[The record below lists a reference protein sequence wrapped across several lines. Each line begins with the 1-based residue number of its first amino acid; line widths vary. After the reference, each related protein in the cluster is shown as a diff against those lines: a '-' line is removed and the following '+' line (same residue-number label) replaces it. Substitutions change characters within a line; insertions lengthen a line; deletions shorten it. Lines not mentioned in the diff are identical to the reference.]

1 MKHLF
6 FIAANFL
13 LFGPIFAQTI
23 RSRDGVTL
31 PPPPVVE
38 SRPVVDDYFGTKVTD
53 NFRWLEDAK
62 SPETRTFIDDEN
74 AYTTRYLKQA
84 PIRAQIV
91 DDLDPL
97 EHTTRWSI
105 PIQRAGNYYFMKRL
119 AGEEQA
125 SIYVR
130 RGWTVTAPGAKA
142 RSGGAVRAGK
152 DERLVDPAA
161 FSRDPNT
168 SIGLGDVSH
177 DGLLVAYEVRQGGA
191 DEASVRIYSV
201 TKKKSL
207 EDELPAGVY
216 YSISFTPDGKGLYY
230 ARTDFKGT
238 LLFLHTIGTRNSD
251 DKLIFGREFH
261 GELLG
266 PIDLFEAVITDDDR
280 YLVVTIQRGIP
291 PRRVDI
297 CYRDLKQPGSPFE
310 VLVWGLDSRFST
322 IYDKGAW
329 YVRTDYSSPNY
340 RILRADPGIMPEA
353 WKTIVPEGKDVID
366 DFSIVGGK
374 LYVKRLHDVKSEISI
389 YTLDGKPA
397 GQVELAGIGTA
408 SGVAGRTTDRY
419 GFYSFESWIQPPT
432 IYRIDSL
439 TGKREPFAEPKTA
452 FNSADYELKQIFF
465 KSNDGTQIPMFI
477 AGKKGLK
484 QDGSERLLMT
494 GYGGFNV
501 SETPAWNPQW
511 AWWLQQGGWF
521 AVPNLRGGGE
531 YGETWHEQGRFG
543 KKQNVFD
550 DWFAA
555 ARYLIDQKYTS
566 AEHFAISGRSNG
578 GLLMGAAITQHPE
591 LFSAVWCGY
600 PLLDMLRYQK
610 FEQGAHWTTE
620 YGSASKQKDFEWLYK
635 YSPYQNVQPRS
646 DYPAVMFFTGDN
658 DTRVDPLHARKMTAL
673 LQFESKS
680 GRPVLLH
687 YSTAGGHSAGVSVE
701 QQIQDDA
708 DQLAFLWTETGAP
721 RNPKRPST
729 STANQP

>member
-1 MKHLF
+1 MRRVPG
-6 FIAANFL
+6 L
-13 LFGPIFAQTI
+13 LFAIALGISSPAQTI
-23 RSRDGVTL
+23 HGRDGITL

-38 SRPVVDDYFGTKVTD
+38 SQPVIDNYFGTNVTD

-62 SPETRTFIDDEN
+62 SPETRAFINEEN
-74 AYTTRYLKQA
+74 AYTTRYLKQDH
-84 PIRAQIV
+84 IRNQIL

-97 EHTTRWSI
+97 EHTSRWSI

-119 AGEEQA
+119 AGEEQF

-130 RGWTVTAPGAKA
+130 HGWTGTALKSKVQSSAP
-142 RSGGAVRAGK
+142 K

-168 SIGLGDVSH
+168 SVRLADVSRN
-177 DGLLVAYEVRQGGA
+177 GLLVAYQVRQGGA
-191 DEASVRIYSV
+191 DEATLRIYSL
-201 TKKKSL
+201 TKRKAL

-216 YSISFTPDGKGLYY
+216 YSVFFTPDGKGLYY
-230 ARTDFKGT
+230 ARTDRKGT
-238 LLFLHTIGTRNSD
+238 LLYLHTIGTRNSD
-251 DKLIFGREFH
+251 DKLIFGREYH

-266 PIDLFEAVITDDDR
+266 PIDLFTARITDDDR
-280 YLVVTIQRGIP
+280 YLVITIQRGVP
-291 PRRVDI
+291 PTRVDI
-297 CYRDLKQPGSPFE
+297 CFRDLKKPGSPFD

-322 IYDKGAW
+322 IYDKGSW
-329 YVRTDYSSPNY
+329 YVRTDYNSPNY

-366 DFSIVGGK
+366 SFSIVGSK
-374 LYVKRLHDVKSEISI
+374 LYVERLHDVKSEISV
-389 YTLDGKPA
+389 YTLDGKPS
-397 GQVELAGIGTA
+397 GQVELQGIGAA
-408 SGVAGRTTDRY
+408 SNIVGRTIDRF
-419 GFYSFESWIQPPT
+419 GFFSFESYIQPPV
-432 IYRIDSL
+432 IYRIDTL
-439 TGKREPFAEPKTA
+439 TGKREPFSEPRTPFKTA
-452 FNSADYELKQIFF
+452 DYDLKQVFF
-465 KSNDGTQIPMFI
+465 KSADGTQIPMFI

-484 QDGSERLLMT
+484 QDGAERLLMT
-494 GYGGFNV
+494 GYGGFNL
-501 SETPAWNPQW
+501 SETPGWNPAW

-531 YGETWHEQGRFG
+531 YGESWHEQGMFG

-566 AEHFAISGRSNG
+566 PGHFAISGRSNG
-578 GLLMGAAITQHPE
+578 GLLMGASITQHPE

-610 FEQGAHWTTE
+610 FEQGPHWTTE
-620 YGSASKQKDFEWLYK
+620 YGSADKQKDFAWLYK
-635 YSPYQNVQPRS
+635 YSPYQNVKPRS
-646 DYPAVMFFTGDN
+646 DYPAVMFFTGDS

-687 YSTAGGHSAGVSVE
+687 YSTTGGHSAGVSVN

-708 DQLAFLWTETGAP
+708 DQLAFLWTETGSPTKAKQAP
-721 RNPKRPST
+721 A
-729 STANQP
+729 STADQP